1 MSILVDLAQL
11 ASVLESYGSAYL
23 LTSGQDGRVKVV
35 TVDPVVDGE
44 VIRVPGG
51 SGGTAR
57 NLEHNPAASL
67 VWAPL
72 ERHGYSLIVDGTAAA
87 AGQGFVLSPEH
98 AVLHRPSAHS
108 DGPAAPAGAG
118 ESQPTGC
125 GEDCHPL

>member
-1 MSILVDLAQL
+1 MSIPVDLAQL
-11 ASVLESYGSAYL
+11 AAVLEAYGSAYL
-23 LTSGQDGRVKVV
+23 LTTGPDGRVKVV
-35 TVDPVVDGE
+35 TVDPAVEGE
-44 VIRVPGG
+44 LIRVPGC

-57 NLEHNPAASL
+57 NLGHNPAASL

-72 ERHGYSLIVDGTAAA
+72 ERHGYTLIVDGTAATDA
-87 AGQGFVLSPEH
+87 QGFVLTPEH

-108 DGPAAPAGAG
+108 DGPPAPGAVG